1 MYSRVII
8 MSHDVNINSGALAT
22 RGYQTVNMSPVF
34 FLLIDSTYLMCVE
47 SSGSSVNDVSLNWE
61 MF

>member
-1 MYSRVII
+1 

-22 RGYQTVNMSPVF
+22 CGYQTVNMSPVF
-34 FLLIDSTYLMCVE
+34 FLLIDYTYLMYVE
-47 SSGSSVNDVSLNWE
+47 SSGSSVNDVSLNCE